1 MAGAGSGYEGN
12 AFTFSPDG
20 RLFQVEYATKAV
32 DKETIT
38 IGVRCSDGVLL
49 AVEKPFF
56 SPLLTPGSNSRI
68 YWVDSHIACATCGY
82 RPDSYAAVVRARDEA
97 RYYFNSFGEAIP
109 VPELVARLA
118 FGFHQAHGFSTIR
131 PYGCG
136 LIFASTNAL
145 YTLDPSGQYF
155 GWFAACF
162 GKETTLTKAEL
173 QKTEWGKLTVA
184 EAAPIVGKIIS
195 GLPKPPNKKWEIEM
209 MWVSERSGGK
219 PENVPASLFS
229 PPAK

>member
-1 MAGAGSGYEGN
+1 MAGAGSGYETN
-12 AFTFSPDG
+12 SFTFSPDG
-20 RLFQVEYATKAV
+20 RLFQVEYAMKAV
-32 DKETIT
+32 DRESIT

-56 SPLLTPGSNSRI
+56 SSLLTPGSNPRI
-68 YWVDSHIACATCGY
+68 YWVDSDIACATCGY
-82 RPDSYAAVVRARDEA
+82 RPDCYAAVVRARDEA
-97 RYYFNSFGEAIP
+97 RYYFNSFGEVIS
-109 VPELVARLA
+109 VSELVARLA
-118 FGFHQAHGFSTIR
+118 FHFHQAHGFSSIR

-145 YTLDPSGQYF
+145 YTLDASGQYF

-173 QKTEWGKLTVA
+173 QKTDWGKITVA
-184 EAAPIVGKIIS
+184 EAAPIVGKIIA

-209 MWVSERSGGK
+209 TWIARGSGGK
-219 PENVPASLFS
+219 PEKVPESVFA
-229 PPAK
+229 PQPK